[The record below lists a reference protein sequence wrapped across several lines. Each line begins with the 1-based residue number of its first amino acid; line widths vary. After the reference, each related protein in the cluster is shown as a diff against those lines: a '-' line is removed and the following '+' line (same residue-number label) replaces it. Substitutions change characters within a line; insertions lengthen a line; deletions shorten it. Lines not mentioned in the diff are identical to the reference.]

1 LTPVIFYFLL
11 FTFYFL
17 LFTSHSHQ
25 NMSVLVYTENING
38 SFKKSVYEVVSYAK
52 AVADKLNTSVTAVS
66 IGNVDQSALT
76 SLGNYGA
83 SRVLNVTSDQL
94 KQFVNQA
101 YASVIAA
108 AANQTEAAVIVI
120 SNSFSGKGLAPRVA
134 AKLEAGLADG
144 VVELP
149 QINGNTFTLKK
160 TAFSGKAF
168 AIAELTSAKKVI
180 ALNPNSFEL
189 RETGGN
195 PTVETFQPDIPG
207 SDLAT
212 VIQDIVRST
221 DKVTLPDAEIVVSA
235 GRGLKGPE
243 NWGMIEEL
251 ADALG
256 AATAC
261 SKPVSD
267 AGWRPHSEHVGQTGI
282 AVSPNLYIAIGIS
295 GAIQHLAGVSASKT
309 IVVIN
314 KDPEAP
320 FFKVAD
326 YGIVGDAFDVVPRLT
341 AAIKAHKEN

>member
-1 LTPVIFYFLL
+1 
-11 FTFYFL
+11 
-17 LFTSHSHQ
+17 
-25 NMSVLVYTENING
+25 MSVLVYAENING
-38 SFKKSVYEVVSYAK
+38 TFKKSVYEVVSYAK
-52 AVADKLNTSVTAVS
+52 AIADSLNTSLIAIS
-66 IGNVDQSALT
+66 IGNVEQPALA

-83 SRVLNVTSDQL
+83 SRVLDVSSDQL

-101 YASVIAA
+101 YATVITAA
-108 AANQTEAAVIVI
+108 ADQIGADLIVI

-134 AKLEAGLADG
+134 AKLGAGLADG
-144 VVELP
+144 AVELP
-149 QINGNTFTLKK
+149 RIDNGKVTVKK

-168 AIAELTSAKKVI
+168 AMVELTSEKKVI
-180 ALNPNSFEL
+180 AVNPNSFEL
-189 RETGGN
+189 RETAGSAA
-195 PTVETFQPDIPG
+195 VEAFLPDVPSG
-207 SDLAT
+207 DL
-212 VIQDIVRST
+212 VSVVQDIIRTT
-221 DKVTLPDAEIVVSA
+221 DKITLPDAEIVVSA

-243 NWGMIEEL
+243 NWSIIEDL

-295 GAIQHLAGVSASKT
+295 GAIQHLAGVSSSKT

-326 YGIVGDAFDVVPRLT
+326 YGIVGDAFEVVPKLT
-341 AAIKAHKEN
+341 AAIKAYKG

>member
-1 LTPVIFYFLL
+1 
-11 FTFYFL
+11 
-17 LFTSHSHQ
+17 
-25 NMSVLVYTENING
+25 MSVLVYTENTNG

-52 AVADKLNTSVTAVS
+52 AIADSLNTSLTAVS
-66 IGNVDQSALT
+66 IGNVEQSALT
-76 SLGNYGA
+76 ALGNYGA
-83 SRVLNVTSDQL
+83 SRVLDVSSDQL

-108 AANQTEAAVIVI
+108 AADQIGADLIVL

-144 VVELP
+144 AVELP
-149 QINGNTFTLKK
+149 GIDGDKITVKK

-168 AIAELTSAKKVI
+168 AITELTSAKKVI
-180 ALNPNSFEL
+180 ALNPNAFEL
-189 RETGGN
+189 RETGGSAA
-195 PTVETFQPDIPG
+195 VEAFQPDVPG
-207 SDLAT
+207 NDFVS
-212 VIQDIVRST
+212 VIQDIVRTT

-251 ADALG
+251 ADVLG

-314 KDPEAP
+314 KDSEAP

-341 AAIKAHKEN
+341 AAIRAYKGN